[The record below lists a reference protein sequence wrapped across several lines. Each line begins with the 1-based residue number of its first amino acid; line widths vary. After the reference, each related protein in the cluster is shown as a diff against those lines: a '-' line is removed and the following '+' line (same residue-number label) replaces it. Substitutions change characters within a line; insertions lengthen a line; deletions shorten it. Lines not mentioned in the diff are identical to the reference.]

1 MSGYKTVIGEAES
14 VTVIERS
21 KFICSVK
28 GIETE
33 AEAKE
38 FIDSARKKY
47 PLATH
52 YCYAYIADDKG
63 LVQKFSDDGEPHGT
77 AGMPILNVLK
87 NRGICKTVVVVTRY
101 FGGVKLGT
109 GGLSRAYGGA
119 CVSAL
124 NESCVRELFKAEFFY
139 VTLTYAQYKKV
150 ATLIEKYT
158 VDTEFGGEVKVKIAV
173 KSEEYG
179 NGGGGNK
186 FISELSDVLGRD
198 VKIESAG
205 TGFHAFKG

>member
-28 GIETE
+28 GIENE
-33 AEAKE
+33 EEAKE
-38 FIDSARKKY
+38 FINSARKKY
-47 PLATH
+47 PLASH
-52 YCYAYIADDKG
+52 YCYAYIADEKG

-87 NRGICKTVVVVTRY
+87 TRGICKTVAVVTRY

-119 CVSAL
+119 CCSAL
-124 NESCVRELFKAEFFY
+124 DLCCVRELFKAEFFNI
-139 VTLTYAQYKKV
+139 TLSYAQYKKV
-150 ATLIEKYT
+150 AQTISKYT
-158 VDTEFGGEVKVKIAV
+158 VETEFGGEVKVKIAV
-173 KSEEYG
+173 KTEDESG
-179 NGGGGNK
+179 NGNK
-186 FISELSDVLGRD
+186 FVSELSEVLGRD
-198 VKIESAG
+198 AKIESAG
-205 TGFHAFKG
+205 TGFYAFGE